1 MQPIPT
7 NGAMVYRS
15 LCHDCEPAEMAELI
29 KMSFGIWTW
38 AGPRNHVLGGV
49 QILHANGQFWGK
61 RGGYYIVWGPSSLS
75 CAKTT
80 EPIEMAFGVW
90 SLVDPM
96 KHALDGV
103 YIGNQCVVAIQPC
116 IKLL

>member
-1 MQPIPT
+1 MQMGSFEGK
-7 NGAMVYRS
+7 GAV
-15 LCHDCEPAEMAELI
+15 
-29 KMSFGIWTW
+29 
-38 AGPRNHVLGGV
+38 
-49 QILHANGQFWGK
+49 
-61 RGGYYIVWGPSSLS
+61 YYIVWGPSSLS

-80 EPIEMAFGVW
+80 ERIEMAFGVW

-116 IKLL
+116 VKLL